1 MDPNEALKNAR
12 AALKS
17 FRAAEESDDSDESHS
32 QALIDA
38 GEDLASAFEALDEW
52 LMKGGFLPEWW
63 AKAAQERN
71 ASRYTNSTRDE
82 DYPHDSY
89 DMEPADDRGGFR
101 PAD

>member
-12 AALKS
+12 TALAIIRS
-17 FRAAEESDDSDESHS
+17 DRDGTVTEEAQEN
-32 QALIDA
+32 
-38 GEDLASAFEALDEW
+38 LADAFEALDEW

-63 AKAAQERN
+63 AKATQERN

-82 DYPHDSY
+82 DYPHDDY
-89 DMEPADDRGGFR
+89 DMEPADARGGFR